1 MKPLYFRRRSPTIQE
16 GERNRP
22 AYPVAVPSTQP
33 RSLCRFSVEV
43 VERCDGALLNSPMR
57 RHEFNQLPNFHVVCS
72 DPDCHQGGVYVTPII
87 WEMIMDNETERL
99 LMEMCPGRVA
109 LSDKS
114 PLRVKCQGMF
124 FIRLHFVRG
133 FGA

>member
-1 MKPLYFRRRSPTIQE
+1 MKPLYFQRRTATIE
-16 GERNRP
+16 EDDRNRP
-22 AYPVAVPSTQP
+22 SYLVEASSTRP

-43 VERCDGALLNSPMR
+43 VERRDGALLNSPMR
-57 RHEFNQLPNFHVVCS
+57 RYEFNQLPNFHAVCS

-109 LSDKS
+109 LADKPS
-114 PLRVKCQGMF
+114 VRVKCQGMF

>member
-1 MKPLYFRRRSPTIQE
+1 MKPLHFLRHLVTTEE
-16 GERNRP
+16 GGRNRP
-22 AYPVAVPSTQP
+22 SYVVALPPTRGLSH
-33 RSLCRFSVEV
+33 CRFSVEV
-43 VERCDGALLNSPMR
+43 IERRDGALLNSPMR
-57 RHEFNQLPNFHVVCS
+57 RYEFNQLPNFHAACS
-72 DPDCHQGGVYVTPII
+72 DPDCRQGGVYVTPII

-109 LSDKS
+109 LADKS
-114 PLRVKCQGMF
+114 PVRVKCQGMF